1 MRTADGW
8 LNSYPEPKEH
18 WVLEAGGLPMAH
30 GEESQARAIW
40 GTLAWATSRRAVK
53 GAIFFEAS
61 DYGTP
66 VGLRAPGGRVRPA
79 ADALARAIRVLSENA
94 AP

>member
-1 MRTADGW
+1 M
-8 LNSYPEPKEH
+8 
-18 WVLEAGGLPMAH
+18 LEAGGLPMVH
-30 GEESQARAIW
+30 GEENQARAIW
-40 GTLAWATSRRAVK
+40 GTLAWATNRRAVK
-53 GAIFFEAS
+53 GVIVLEAS

-79 ADALARAIRVLSENA
+79 AETLARAIRVLSENS